1 MRLSAYRPSLMKY
14 HTHLLR
20 LKGDSSGGWTL
31 SRVGTAEER
40 MGTNREIANLE
51 EKLADVERWEERV
64 RELDR
69 MLAVQVPV
77 EEGV

>member
-1 MRLSAYRPSLMKY
+1 MKY

-20 LKGDSSGGWTL
+20 LKGDGSGEWTL
-31 SRVGTAEER
+31 TRVGTAEER
-40 MGTNREIANLE
+40 IGTDREIANLE

-77 EEGV
+77 EERVEA